1 MLSVF
6 GYGFV
11 LFFVELIFLIV
22 TTTTVD
28 VSKPMTLKDVMWS
41 LVKFYVLNVLFIAIL
56 TQLPSN

>member
-6 GYGFV
+6 GYGFA
-11 LFFVELIFLIV
+11 LFFVELIFLVV
-22 TTTTVD
+22 TTTSID

>member
-22 TTTTVD
+22 TTTSIDT
-28 VSKPMTLKDVMWS
+28 SKPMTLKDVMWS
-41 LVKFYVLNVLFIAIL
+41 LVKFYVLNVIFIAIL

>member
-22 TTTTVD
+22 TTTSID
-28 VSKPMTLKDVMWS
+28 ISKPMTLKDVMWS
-41 LVKFYVLNVLFIAIL
+41 LVKFYVLNVIFIAIL

>member
-11 LFFVELIFLIV
+11 LFFVELIFLVV
-22 TTTTVD
+22 TTTSID
-28 VSKPMTLKDVMWS
+28 ISKPMTLKDVMWS

>member
-11 LFFVELIFLIV
+11 LFFVELIFLVV
-22 TTTTVD
+22 TTTSIN
-28 VSKPMTLKDVMWS
+28 VSKPMTVKDVMWS

>member
-6 GYGFV
+6 GYGFI

-22 TTTTVD
+22 TTTSID
-28 VSKPMTLKDVMWS
+28 VTKPMTLKDVMWS

>member
-11 LFFVELIFLIV
+11 LFFVELIFLVV
-22 TTTTVD
+22 TTTTID

-41 LVKFYVLNVLFIAIL
+41 LVKFYVLNVIFIAIL

>member
-11 LFFVELIFLIV
+11 LFFVELIFLVV
-22 TTTTVD
+22 TTTSID

>member
-22 TTTTVD
+22 TTTTID
-28 VSKPMTLKDVMWS
+28 VTKPMTLKDVMWS

>member
-11 LFFVELIFLIV
+11 LFFVELIFLVV
-22 TTTTVD
+22 TTTSID
-28 VSKPMTLKDVMWS
+28 VTKPMTLKDVMWS
-41 LVKFYVLNVLFIAIL
+41 LVKFYVLNVIFIAIL

>member
-22 TTTTVD
+22 TTTSIDTN
-28 VSKPMTLKDVMWS
+28 KPMTLKDVMWS
-41 LVKFYVLNVLFIAIL
+41 LVKFYVLNVIFIAIL

>member
-1 MLSVF
+1 MLSIF

-11 LFFVELIFLIV
+11 LFFVELIFLVV
-22 TTTTVD
+22 TTTSID

>member
-1 MLSVF
+1 MLSIF

-22 TTTTVD
+22 TTTTID
-28 VSKPMTLKDVMWS
+28 VTKPMTLKDVMWS
-41 LVKFYVLNVLFIAIL
+41 LVKFYVLNVIFIAIL

>member
-11 LFFVELIFLIV
+11 LFFVELIFLVV
-22 TTTTVD
+22 TTTSID

-41 LVKFYVLNVLFIAIL
+41 LVKFYVLNVIFIAIL

>member
-22 TTTTVD
+22 TTTSID
-28 VSKPMTLKDVMWS
+28 VTKPMTLKDVMWS

>member
-22 TTTTVD
+22 TTTSID
-28 VSKPMTLKDVMWS
+28 VTKSMTLKDVMWS

>member
-1 MLSVF
+1 MLSVL

-22 TTTTVD
+22 TTTTID

>member
-22 TTTTVD
+22 TTTTID
-28 VSKPMTLKDVMWS
+28 VSKPMTVKDVMWS

>member
-22 TTTTVD
+22 TTTTID

>member
-11 LFFVELIFLIV
+11 LFFVELIFLVV
-22 TTTTVD
+22 TTTSID
-28 VSKPMTLKDVMWS
+28 VTKPMTLKDVMWS

>member
-41 LVKFYVLNVLFIAIL
+41 LVKFYVLNVIFIAIL